1 MTCYLQYLKVSF
13 DGQTGRLKELKN
25 LASGRSAKL
34 SQDIAFYKSVQGGFR
49 SSGAY
54 VFIPEKELPQRV
66 GGKDPVN
73 IRLYKVRYPLG
84 SWAAVC

>member
-1 MTCYLQYLKVSF
+1 MSF

-54 VFIPEKELPQRV
+54 LFVPQKEPPKRV
-66 GGKDPVN
+66 GGEDPIS
-73 IRLYKVRYPLG
+73 IRLYKVG
-84 SWAAVC
+84 SAQGSYFYC